1 MEAGCYFLRRKD
13 SECVELSEAK
23 WIDASL
29 SQPEQDVEVL
39 VLLKTVAEG
48 CYKIAFGHIVD
59 KSKYVDYN
67 GWNIEGVKYWIPLP
81 KIPSL

>member
-1 MEAGCYFLRRKD
+1 METSWHLLRYKEGE
-13 SECVELSEAK
+13 SVELSEAK

-48 CYKIAFGHIVD
+48 CYKIAFAHIVD
-59 KSKYVDYN
+59 TSICMDYN
-67 GWNIEGVKYWIPLP
+67 GWNIEGVRYWLPFPKLP
-81 KIPSL
+81 K

>member
-1 MEAGCYFLRRKD
+1 MEASLYLLKYKD
-13 SECVELSEAK
+13 GESVELSEAK

-39 VLLKTVAEG
+39 VLLETTAEG

-59 KSKYVDYN
+59 KSKFVDYN
-67 GWNIEGVKYWIPLP
+67 GWNIEGVRYCFPCP
-81 KIPSL
+81 KIPK